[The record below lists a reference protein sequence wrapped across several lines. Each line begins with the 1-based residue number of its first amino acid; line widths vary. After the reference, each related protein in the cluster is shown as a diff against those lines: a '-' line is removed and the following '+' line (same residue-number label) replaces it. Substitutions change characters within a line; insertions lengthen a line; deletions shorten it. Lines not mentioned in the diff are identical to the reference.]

1 MRAVP
6 TGHDVTG
13 TNYYIIY
20 KNNGYDTFD
29 GFVFENGSTEQYS
42 CYNNSDMDGDATHPG
57 IVRSY
62 NANAKIE
69 FDAEL

>member
-1 MRAVP
+1 MRAAP
-6 TGHDVTG
+6 TGSRASG
-13 TNYYIIY
+13 SNYYIIY
-20 KNNGYDTFD
+20 KNNGSDSFD
-29 GFVFENGSTEQYS
+29 DFVFENGSTEQYS

-69 FDAEL
+69 FSAEL